1 MTLNR
6 VTAADATCGEC
17 PCGCFT
23 RERRYSTDLTDREW
37 AVLEPLLPAPAC
49 LTATG
54 GRPEKHHRRAIVNAI
69 FYIADNGCKW
79 RNLPGDFPPWRT
91 VYGFVRRWR
100 AGRVL
105 HDLVD
110 DLRTIIRRAAGRQEK
125 ASAGIIDAQSVHES
139 AEGVVPAATSGYDR
153 HKNVNGRKR
162 HLLVDTLG
170 LLIAVAVSAASVPDR
185 DGAIAVL
192 LRAGARGTRPA
203 LAWADHGYSGAA
215 WIAWARD
222 KLGTAIEI
230 VEQPKNQK
238 GFQVLPR
245 RWVVERTNAWITR
258 RRRCSRDYERLI
270 SQHEAMVQIAA
281 IIQMTRR
288 AAKITQTPTRD

>member
-1 MTLNR
+1 MSLNR
-6 VTAADATCGEC
+6 VLAADATCGEC

-23 RERRYSTDLTDREW
+23 RQRRYSTDLTDAEW

-49 LTATG
+49 LTGTG
-54 GRPEKHHRRAIVNAI
+54 GRPEQHHRRTIISAL
-69 FYIADNGCKW
+69 FYAADNGCKW
-79 RNLPGDFPPWRT
+79 RNLPADFPPWRT
-91 VYGFVRRWR
+91 VYGFLRRWR

-110 DLRTIIRRAAGRQEK
+110 DLRAIIRCAAGRSEK
-125 ASAGIIDAQSVHES
+125 ASAGIIDAQSVRES
-139 AEGVVPAATSGYDR
+139 AEGVVPAATSGYDS
-153 HKNVNGRKR
+153 HKNVNDRKR

-185 DGAIAVL
+185 DGAVML
-192 LRAGARGTRPA
+192 LLAAGARGTRPRHI
-203 LAWADHGYSGAA
+203 WADHAYSGAA
-215 WIAWARD
+215 WIAWALD
-222 KLGTAIEI
+222 QLGTAIDI
-230 VEQPKNQK
+230 VEQPKGQK

-258 RRRCSRDYERLI
+258 RRRCARDYERLV

-288 AAKITQTPTRD
+288 AAKLTQATAEV

>member
-1 MTLNR
+1 MSLNR
-6 VTAADATCGEC
+6 VPAADATCGEC

-23 RERRYSTDLTDREW
+23 RERTYSTDLTGQEW

-49 LTATG
+49 LTGTG
-54 GRPEKHHRRAIVNAI
+54 GRPEKHHRRTIISAL
-69 FYIADNGCKW
+69 FYAAGNGCKW
-79 RNLPGDFPPWRT
+79 RNLPADFPPWRT
-91 VYGFVRRWR
+91 VYGFLRRWR

-110 DLRTIIRRAAGRQEK
+110 DLRAIIRCAAGRSEK
-125 ASAGIIDAQSVHES
+125 ASAGIIDAQSVRES
-139 AEGVVPAATSGYDR
+139 AEGIVPAAASGYDQ

-170 LLIAVAVSAASVPDR
+170 LLIAVAASAASVPDR
-185 DGAIAVL
+185 DGAVML
-192 LRAGARGTRPA
+192 LLAAGARGTRPRHI
-203 LAWADHGYSGAA
+203 WADHAYSGAA
-215 WIAWARD
+215 WIAWALD
-222 KLGTAIEI
+222 QLGTVIDI
-230 VEQPKNQK
+230 VEQPKGQK

-258 RRRCSRDYERLI
+258 RRRCARDYERLV

-288 AAKITQTPTRD
+288 AAKLTQATAEV

>member
-6 VTAADATCGEC
+6 VPAADASCPEC

-23 RERRYSTDLTDREW
+23 RQRAYSTDLTDAEW

-54 GRPEKHHRRAIVNAI
+54 GRPEKHHRRAVISAI
-69 FYIADNGCKW
+69 FYTADNGVKW
-79 RNLPGDFPPWRT
+79 RNLPADFPPWRT
-91 VYGFVRRWR
+91 VYGALRRWR

-110 DLRTIIRRAAGRQEK
+110 DLRARIRRAAGRTDK
-125 ASAGIIDAQSVHES
+125 ASAGIIDAQSVRES
-139 AEGVVPAATSGYDR
+139 AEGVVPSATSGYDS

-162 HLLVDTLG
+162 HLLTDTLG
-170 LLIAVAVSAASVPDR
+170 PLIAVAVSPASVQDR
-185 DGAIAVL
+185 DGAVVLL

-203 LAWADHGYSGAA
+203 LIWADHGYSGAA
-215 WIAWARD
+215 WIAWALE
-222 KLGTAIEI
+222 KLATVIQI

-245 RWVVERTNAWITR
+245 RWVIERTNAWISR
-258 RRRCSRDYERLI
+258 RRRCARDYERLI

-281 IIQMTRR
+281 IIQMTHR
-288 AAKITQTPTRD
+288 AAKITQTTAQV

>member
-6 VTAADATCGEC
+6 VSAADATCGEC

-23 RERRYSTDLTDREW
+23 RQRRYSTDLTDAEW

-49 LTATG
+49 LTGRG
-54 GRPEKHHRRAIVNAI
+54 GRPEKHHRRTMISAI
-69 FYIADNGCKW
+69 FYAADNGCKW
-79 RNLPGDFPPWRT
+79 RNLPADFPPWRT
-91 VYGFVRRWR
+91 VYGFLRRWR
-100 AGRVL
+100 GDRTL

-110 DLRTIIRRAAGRQEK
+110 DLRAIIRRAAGRKDK

-139 AEGVVPAATSGYDR
+139 AEGVVPSATSGYDQ

-170 LLIAVAVSAASVPDR
+170 LLIAVAVSPANVPDR
-185 DGAIAVL
+185 DGAVVLL

-203 LAWADHGYSGAA
+203 LIWADHGYSGGI
-215 WIAWARD
+215 WIAWALD
-222 KLGTAIEI
+222 KLGTVIEI
-230 VEQPKNQK
+230 VEQAKGQK

-245 RWVVERTNAWITR
+245 RWVVERTNAWISR
-258 RRRCSRDYERLI
+258 RRRCARDYERLV

-288 AAKITQTPTRD
+288 AAKITQATAQV

>member
-6 VTAADATCGEC
+6 VPAADATCGQC
-17 PCGCFT
+17 PCGCFS
-23 RERRYSTDLTDREW
+23 REPKYSTDLTDEQW

-54 GRPEKHHRRAIVNAI
+54 GRPEKHCRRTVIDAI
-69 FYIADNGCKW
+69 FYLADNGTKW
-79 RNLPGDFPPWRT
+79 RNLPADFPPWRT
-91 VYGFVRRWR
+91 VYGFLRRWR

-110 DLRTIIRRAAGRQEK
+110 DLRAIIRRAAGRSEQ
-125 ASAGIIDAQSVHES
+125 ASAAIIDAQSVHES
-139 AEGVVPAATSGYDR
+139 AEGVVPAATSGYDS

-185 DGAIAVL
+185 DGAVML
-192 LRAGARGTRPA
+192 LLHAGNRGTRPA
-203 LAWADHGYSGAA
+203 LIWADHGYSGAA
-215 WIAWARD
+215 WIAWALD
-222 KLGTAIEI
+222 YLGTVIKI

-238 GFQVLPR
+238 GFTVLPR
-245 RWVVERTNAWITR
+245 RWVVERTHAWISR
-258 RRRCSRDYERLI
+258 RRRCARDYERLV

-288 AAKITQTPTRD
+288 AAKITQATPEV

>member
-6 VTAADATCGEC
+6 VPAAGATCGQC
-17 PCGCFT
+17 PCGCFS
-23 RERRYSTDLTDREW
+23 REPEYCTDLTDEQW
-37 AVLEPLLPAPAC
+37 AVLEPLLPPPAC

-54 GRPEKHHRRAIVNAI
+54 GRPEKHCRRAVVDAI
-69 FYIADNGCKW
+69 FYLADNGCKW
-79 RNLPGDFPPWRT
+79 RNLPKDFPPWRT
-91 VYGFVRRWR
+91 VYGFLRRWR

-110 DLRTIIRRAAGRQEK
+110 DLRAIIRRAAGRSEQ
-125 ASAGIIDAQSVHES
+125 ASAGIIDAQSVRES
-139 AEGVVPAATSGYDR
+139 AEGVVPAATSGYDQ

-170 LLIAVAVSAASVPDR
+170 LLIAVAVSAANVPDR
-185 DGAIAVL
+185 DGAVILL

-215 WIAWARD
+215 WIAWCREV
-222 KLGTAIEI
+222 LGTVIKI
-230 VEQPKNQK
+230 VEQPRDQK

-245 RWVVERTNAWITR
+245 RWVVERTNAWISR
-258 RRRCSRDYERLI
+258 RRRCARDYERLT

-288 AAKITQTPTRD
+288 AARITQATAEV

>member
-6 VTAADATCGEC
+6 VPAADATCGQC

-23 RERRYSTDLTDREW
+23 RRRKYCTDLTDRQW
-37 AVLEPLLPAPAC
+37 AVLEPLLPPPAC

-54 GRPEKHHRRAIVNAI
+54 GRPEKHCRRAVVDAI
-69 FYIADNGCKW
+69 FYLADNGTKW
-79 RNLPGDFPPWRT
+79 RNLPDDFPPWRT
-91 VYGFVRRWR
+91 VYGVLRRWR
-100 AGRVL
+100 ANRVL

-110 DLRTIIRRAAGRQEK
+110 DLRAVIRRAAGRREK

-139 AEGVVPAATSGYDR
+139 AEGVVPAATSGYDQ

-185 DGAIAVL
+185 DGAVIL
-192 LRAGARGTRPA
+192 LLAAGNRGTRPA
-203 LAWADHGYSGAA
+203 RIWADHGYAGAA
-215 WIAWARD
+215 WIAWALQ
-222 KLGTAIEI
+222 KLGTVITI
-230 VEQPKNQK
+230 VEQPRGQK
-238 GFQVLPR
+238 GFTVLPR
-245 RWVVERTNAWITR
+245 RWVVERTHAWITR
-258 RRRCSRDYERLI
+258 RRRCARDYERLP
-270 SQHEAMVQIAA
+270 SQHEAMVQVAA

-288 AAKITQTPTRD
+288 AAKITRATAEV